1 MKRFQLLLII
11 FVTLFLGCKAD
22 TEETFSFSSIL
33 SNNEGKYYITVLGA
47 TEELKREFEQ
57 VFQRNINVI
66 DGYYENGNP
75 SNRELQALK
84 VESLPTYFV
93 FDTEKEVF
101 ITDDIFKLSKF
112 LMERTNNTNR
122 LN

>member
-1 MKRFQLLLII
+1 MLLYFWVAKLIQKKHSHS
-11 FVTLFLGCKAD
+11 LQYFL
-22 TEETFSFSSIL
+22 
-33 SNNEGKYYITVLGA
+33 NNEGKYYITVLGA

-101 ITDDIFKLSKF
+101 RTDDIFKLSKF
-112 LMERTNNTNR
+112 LMERTNNN
-122 LN
+122 